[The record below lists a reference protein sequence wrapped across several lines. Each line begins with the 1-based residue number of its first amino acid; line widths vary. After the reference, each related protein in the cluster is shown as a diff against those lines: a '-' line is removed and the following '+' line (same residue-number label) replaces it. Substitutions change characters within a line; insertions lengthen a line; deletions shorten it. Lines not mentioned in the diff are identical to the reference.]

1 MIQHALSRME
11 LIIGTEALNN
21 LRTKKVMVLGLG
33 GVGSY
38 TVEAL
43 VRAGIGHIIL
53 VDDDTVCLTNLNRQ
67 IHATYKTIG
76 KFKTSVMKER
86 VESINKKIKVT
97 EVIKTVTK
105 ENIEEFMEEGID
117 YIVDALD
124 TISAKIALAEYC
136 EKNNIPLISC
146 MGTGNKLDPTMFKIT
161 DIYKTKNCPLC
172 KVMRYELRKR
182 GIKSLK
188 VVFSEEIPKKPKL
201 DEVINCMNGCVCNFD
216 NGRSCTNKRQ
226 IPGSIS
232 FVPPIAGFILA
243 GEVINTF
250 LNKRYDV

>member
-1 MIQHALSRME
+1 MIQHGLSRME
-11 LIIGTEALNN
+11 LIIGTEALNE
-21 LRTKKVMVLGLG
+21 LRNKKVMVLGLG

-43 VRAGIGHIIL
+43 ARAGIGNIIL
-53 VDDDTVCLTNLNRQ
+53 VDDDTVCITNLNRQ
-67 IHATYKTIG
+67 IHAIYKTIG

-86 VESINKKIKVT
+86 IESISKKIKVT
-97 EVIKTVTK
+97 EIIKTVTK
-105 ENIEEFMEEGID
+105 DNIEEIVDNNID

-124 TISAKIALAEYC
+124 TISAKIALAKYC
-136 EKNNIPLISC
+136 EENSIKLISC
-146 MGTGNKLDPTMFKIT
+146 MGTGNKLDPTMFKVT

-182 GIKSLK
+182 GVKKLK
-188 VVFSEEIPKKPKL
+188 VVFSEETPKKPKL
-201 DEVINCMNGCVCNFD
+201 NEVVSCINACACNYD

-232 FVPPIAGFILA
+232 FVPPVAGFILA

-250 LNKRYDV
+250 LDKKFR

>member
-11 LIIGTEALNN
+11 LIVGTEALNDLKN
-21 LRTKKVMVLGLG
+21 KKVMVLGLG

-38 TVEAL
+38 TAEAL
-43 VRAGIGHIIL
+43 ARAGIGYIIL
-53 VDDDTVCLTNLNRQ
+53 VDDDTVCLTNINRQ
-67 IHATYKTIG
+67 IHANLKTIG
-76 KFKTSVMKER
+76 KFKTTMMKER
-86 VESINKKIKVT
+86 IELISKKIQVT
-97 EVIKTVTK
+97 EIIKTVTK
-105 ENIEEFMEEGID
+105 ENIEEFMEDGID
-117 YIVDALD
+117 YVVDALD

-136 EKNNIPLISC
+136 EKNNIKLISC

-182 GIKSLK
+182 GVKKLK
-188 VVFSEEIPKKPKL
+188 VVFSEETPKKPKL
-201 DEVINCMNGCVCNFD
+201 DEVVSCINGCVCNFD

-232 FVPPIAGFILA
+232 FVPPVAGFILA

-250 LNKRYDV
+250 LDKKLS

>member
-11 LIIGTEALNN
+11 LIVGTERLND
-21 LRTKKVMVLGLG
+21 LKSKKVMVLGLG

-43 VRAGIGHIIL
+43 ARAGIGHIIL
-53 VDDDTVCLTNLNRQ
+53 VDDDTVCLTNINRQ
-67 IHATYKTIG
+67 IHANLKTIG
-76 KFKTSVMKER
+76 KFKTTMMKER
-86 VESINKKIKVT
+86 IELISKKIQVT
-97 EVIKTVTK
+97 EIIKTVTK
-105 ENIEEFMEEGID
+105 ENIEEFMEDGID
-117 YIVDALD
+117 YVVDALD

-136 EKNNIPLISC
+136 EKNNIRLISC

-182 GIKSLK
+182 GVKKLK
-188 VVFSEEIPKKPKL
+188 VVFSEETPKKPKL
-201 DEVINCMNGCVCNFD
+201 DEVVSCINGCVCNFD

-232 FVPPIAGFILA
+232 FVPPVAGFILA

-250 LNKRYDV
+250 LDKNL

>member
-11 LIIGTEALNN
+11 LIVGTEALND
-21 LRTKKVMVLGLG
+21 LKSKKVMVLGLG

-43 VRAGIGHIIL
+43 ARAGIGHIVL
-53 VDDDTVCLTNLNRQ
+53 VDDDTVCLTNINRQ
-67 IHATYKTIG
+67 IHANLKTIG
-76 KFKTSVMKER
+76 KFKTTMMKER
-86 VESINKKIKVT
+86 IELISKKIQVT
-97 EVIKTVTK
+97 EIIKTVTK
-105 ENIEEFMEEGID
+105 ENIEEFVEDGID
-117 YIVDALD
+117 YVVDALD

-136 EKNNIPLISC
+136 EKNNIKLISC

-182 GIKSLK
+182 RVKKLK
-188 VVFSEEIPKKPKL
+188 VVFSEETPKKPKL
-201 DEVINCMNGCVCNFD
+201 DEVVSCINGCVCNFD

-232 FVPPIAGFILA
+232 FVPPVAGFILA

-250 LNKRYDV
+250 LDKNL